1 MRILIFG
8 ATGGTGRH
16 LVEQALRQQHDV
28 TAFVRDPAKLPFQDE
43 RLSVVV
49 GDVRHPEAVRN
60 AVAGQEAALSALG
73 VRPGTPP
80 VVAEGVGNIV
90 AAMEAHGVQ
99 QLIVESAFGVTDTHR
114 GFYAA
119 VLWRIIKPLMRDK
132 EAMEA
137 SVRGTLL
144 DWTIVRPTALTN
156 GKRRGTYRSG
166 TNLRVSFYPYISR
179 ADVADF
185 MLSQLTDRSYVHD
198 TPTVTY

>member
-1 MRILIFG
+1 MKILVFG

-16 LVEQALRQQHDV
+16 LVEHALRQQHDV
-28 TAFVRDPAKLPFQDE
+28 TAFVRDPNRLPFRDQ
-43 RLSVVV
+43 RLTVVT

-73 VRPGTPP
+73 VRPGTSP
-80 VVAEGVGNIV
+80 VVAEGVGNIIT
-90 AAMEAHGVQ
+90 AMEVHGVQ
-99 QLIVESAFGVTDTHR
+99 RLIVESAFGVTDTHR

-119 VLWRIIKPLMRDK
+119 VLWRLIKPLMRDK

-137 SVRGTLL
+137 LVRKTSLEWTL
-144 DWTIVRPTALTN
+144 VRPTALTN

-166 TNLRVSFYPYISR
+166 TDLPVSLYPCISR

-185 MLSQLTDRSYVHD
+185 MLSQLTDGSYIHD